1 MSSTRALTILAA
13 AGLAL
18 GACSSD
24 PNGPGVVQSRMQLR
38 AASRPTTAATS
49 RAAVFDVTSSTPGT
63 FTDGTNTLV
72 LTKAQL
78 VLRKIE
84 MKRADAAAT
93 ACADVRMSAD
103 MSGPGEAEP
112 GDDHGDSAGSGDGHG
127 DDGIADACEEVELG
141 PVLFDVPV
149 TSAGAQQSVSVN
161 LDAGTYSGVEF
172 KIRPPESSGDEA
184 FLQANP
190 TFAGKS
196 IHLEG
201 TWNGAP
207 FTFDSDISADE
218 ELRLEPP
225 LALAASGTADVTI
238 FVDVSAWF
246 VNPNGRL
253 VDPAT
258 AGRGQPNESLVNANI
273 EHSFHAFEDENGDGE
288 DDHGSD

>member
-1 MSSTRALTILAA
+1 MSNQRALTLLVA

-24 PNGPGVVQSRMQLR
+24 PNAPGAVQSRMQLR
-38 AASRPTTAATS
+38 AASRSTTTPTSRTAA
-49 RAAVFDVTSSTPGT
+49 FDITSSTPGT

-84 MKRADAAAT
+84 MKRADATVT
-93 ACADVRMSAD
+93 ACADVQMSAD
-103 MSGPGEAEP
+103 MSGPGSGESEP
-112 GDDHGDSAGSGDGHG
+112 GDDHGDDGVA
-127 DDGIADACEEVELG
+127 DDCEEVELG

-149 TSAGAQQSVSVN
+149 ASAGAQQSVSVN
-161 LDAGTYSGVEF
+161 LDAGTYDAVEF
-172 KIRPPESSGDEA
+172 KIRPPDASADQA

-207 FTFDSDISADE
+207 FSFDSDLSAEE
-218 ELRLEPP
+218 ELKLDPP
-225 LALAASGTADVTI
+225 VTLAASGTADVTI

-246 VNPNGRL
+246 ANQSGQL
-253 VDPAT
+253 VDPST
-258 AGRGQPNESLVNANI
+258 AGKGQPNESLVAANI
-273 EHSFHAFEDENGDGE
+273 ERSFHAFEDENGDGE
-288 DDHGSD
+288 DDHGTD